1 VRKPHAG
8 FATTLVLTTLLA
20 ASCFD
25 SGSKIRPLPEPEA
38 AATPRLVRNLSE
50 LSASKITN
58 PFEHSPAAPAKVSK
72 AAAAATSET
81 DDQSPRAFLDAP
93 ATVRRVG
100 TDTTPGEQRLSNA
113 KAAQF
118 GNFSRVLLD
127 RVFAAALELEAED
140 RMAKR
145 KLPENLKPVVL
156 TAIMNP
162 EGRLQELIIEQ
173 HSGQAVVDSLFVE
186 ACRKGLWYN
195 NPPKDAQTS
204 SGNYQLRIEGR
215 LRNFASQG
223 ADLWT
228 FTTYLDL
235 SIL

>member
-1 VRKPHAG
+1 M
-8 FATTLVLTTLLA
+8 TLLA

-25 SGSKIRPLPEPEA
+25 SGSTIQPLPEPEA

-50 LSASKITN
+50 LSASKTTN
-58 PFEHSPAAPAKVSK
+58 PFENSPAVPLKAPK
-72 AAAAATSET
+72 AAAAAVSSGK
-81 DDQSPRAFLDAP
+81 DDEATRAFLDAP

-113 KAAQF
+113 KAARF
-118 GNFSRVLLD
+118 ANFSRVLLD
-127 RVFAAALELEAED
+127 RVFAAAVELEAED
-140 RMAKR
+140 KIAKR

-186 ACRKGLWYN
+186 ACQKGLWYN

-204 SGNYQLRIEGR
+204 SGNYQLRIQGR

-223 ADLWT
+223 SDLWT

-235 SIL
+235 AIL